1 MGALSTGTCFRPE
14 KTDIVIVHAAQ
25 KELRIN
31 ASCKPDVRKYRE
43 MFGLYLF
50 GDAEKFVY
58 AEKYSLEPLRA
69 QGEAALRC
77 KDVEGIE
84 SVRLTCLE
92 LDWGGAFNS
101 VDKFSATDL
110 FKAWAFRQVKIP
122 KDPVIRK
129 AVFKVKVSGEKRAR
143 TVSIT
148 TGNQAGY
155 QRSEECLLVEQWLCA
170 RGFILLGTKAH
181 ADAA

>member
-1 MGALSTGTCFRPE
+1 MVQC
-14 KTDIVIVHAAQ
+14 
-25 KELRIN
+25 
-31 ASCKPDVRKYRE
+31 
-43 MFGLYLF
+43 
-50 GDAEKFVY
+50 GDH
-58 AEKYSLEPLRA
+58 RT
-69 QGEAALRC
+69 
-77 KDVEGIE
+77 
-84 SVRLTCLE
+84 LT
-92 LDWGGAFNS
+92 
-101 VDKFSATDL
+101 
-110 FKAWAFRQVKIP
+110 
-122 KDPVIRK
+122 VIRK